1 MLTGW
6 LQQGANWYY
15 VNADG
20 AMAHDRWLLIDG
32 KYYYFYSSGS
42 MAVSYTHLDV
52 YKRQH
57 SLYRSQDE
65 RAGFH
70 FHPAGSDGNSP
81 GHSRQQSTGPG
92 FLDLIITTKNRDEIS
107 SRFYHLY

>member
-15 VNADG
+15 LNADG

-42 MAVSYTHLDV
+42 MATDTTVGGHKVDVSG
-52 YKRQH
+52 QWI
-57 SLYRSQDE
+57 Q
-65 RAGFH
+65 
-70 FHPAGSDGNSP
+70 
-81 GHSRQQSTGPG
+81 
-92 FLDLIITTKNRDEIS
+92 
-107 SRFYHLY
+107 